1 MARICPA
8 AVELEG
14 ATQSSTRGTGN
25 HLTTS
30 QDCGRALTGRSAGR
44 ASVCSANGCGTVC
57 GAGAPRGC
65 SRNARSSRARCS
77 ASRRRAASCRPRWWS
92 RPRTSTGPCAR
103 RARWS
108 NPSAAPGRGG
118 RPLAAP
124 ALRRSAGRAPRGA
137 ACARR
142 AHAAT
147 SCRHAESHQPAASAM
162 HKLGRLH
169 LAFTFGHRNRRACYK
184 PREESEG
191 VRAATLCARP
201 GCSASGHLGE
211 RGRRVH
217 DRRRERALRQLGRL
231 LRAALRLQRGLPRA
245 PRRVHLGHQRPRL
258 LRAQRAVCGSLR
270 RRERSTA

>member
-77 ASRRRAASCRPRWWS
+77 ASR
-92 RPRTSTGPCAR
+92 R